1 MRGRPCP
8 RGARAARP
16 IAQRGAAAA
25 GPCARGGRF
34 GASQKTG
41 RGRAL
46 PVFLCPWR
54 PACRGALTQENI
66 APETEIRAY
75 CLVNAPL
82 GMLTRESIAS
92 ETEMQAQNIVNAPLG
107 VLARESIASEIEMR
121 AQENLAPET
130 ENRAHRIVSI
140 PLGRLFLA
148 CFCSRALPRL
158 PARARAGQSA
168 QKARRA
174 GSVFPARRA
183 LPESRGAKIRGT
195 PGPRRRRGARRRAR
209 LFQRAKGQNPVP
221 LKAALSPWCT
231 AAAEC

>member
-1 MRGRPCP
+1 M
-8 RGARAARP
+8 A
-16 IAQRGAAAA
+16 
-25 GPCARGGRF
+25 
-34 GASQKTG
+34 
-41 RGRAL
+41 
-46 PVFLCPWR
+46 
-54 PACRGALTQENI
+54 PACRGVLAQENI

-82 GMLTRESIAS
+82 GVLAQESITS
-92 ETEMQAQNIVNAPLG
+92 ETEIRAQNIVNAPLG
-107 VLARESIASEIEMR
+107 VLA
-121 AQENLAPET
+121 QENLAPET
-130 ENRAHRIVSI
+130 EIRVHRIVSM

-183 LPESRGAKIRGT
+183 LPESRGAKSRGK
-195 PGPRRRRGARRRAR
+195 PGPRRRQGARRRAR